1 MKKTSKA
8 TQKARTKNRKESASD
23 PVSLSSRAQKH
34 VAVAI
39 EGLVNIMRTCQS
51 DSLRVSAINMLLDRG
66 YGKPPQSLD
75 VAIWDA
81 APLPQMREDMTLEV
95 AIWDAFPLPELS
107 YDMTLEEM
115 IAIHSES
122 IKRLAPPRR

>member
-1 MKKTSKA
+1 MKKTSEA
-8 TQKARTKNRKESASD
+8 TQKARTKNRKKSASD

-39 EGLVNIMRTCQS
+39 EGLVNIMRTCKS
-51 DSLRVSAINMLLDRG
+51 DSLRVSAINVLLDRG
-66 YGKPPQSLD
+66 FGKPPQSLD
-75 VAIWDA
+75 
-81 APLPQMREDMTLEV
+81 V

-122 IKRLAPPRR
+122 IKRLAPPRNGY

>member
-1 MKKTSKA
+1 VLARIGMGNETMKKTSEA

-34 VAVAI
+34 VSVAI
-39 EGLVNIMRTCQS
+39 DGLVNIMRTCKS

-75 VAIWDA
+75 VAIWDPV
-81 APLPQMREDMTLEV
+81 PLPEIREDMTL
-95 AIWDAFPLPELS
+95 A
-107 YDMTLEEM
+107 EM
-115 IAIHSES
+115 IATLSES
-122 IKRLAPPRR
+122 LKRLAPPRR